1 VRTFNALI
9 AAALVL
15 AAAGCGGGGKSSSS
29 TTTST
34 PGAQTTTTATTT
46 TASGSTTT
54 PNVSG
59 IASASNCRELASL
72 SGQLAQAFGGAP
84 SGDTKRYAAFLH
96 AYADRAPKEI
106 RPDFQTLAS
115 AYDKMSAALGDYTP
129 GSGRQPTA
137 AQLAKLMKA
146 LQGIDQA
153 KISQAGQH
161 ISAWAQKNC
170 AHA

>member
-1 VRTFNALI
+1 MRALSVLI
-9 AAALVL
+9 AGALVL
-15 AAAGCGGGGKSSSS
+15 AAAGCGGGGNKSASS
-29 TTTST
+29 TTT
-34 PGAQTTTTATTT
+34 TTT

-59 IASASNCRELASL
+59 IASASNCRELAGL
-72 SGQLAQAFGGAP
+72 SGQLAQAFGGTP

-96 AYADRAPKEI
+96 AYADRAPKDI
-106 RPDFQTLAS
+106 RPDFETLAS
-115 AYDKMSAALGDYTP
+115 AYDKMSAALGDYKP
-129 GSGRQPTA
+129 GSGQQPSA

-161 ISAWAQKNC
+161 ISAWVQKNC
-170 AHA
+170 ARG